1 MEILNDRTEKLELT
15 YPCSWSYKLIAGE
28 KEALEQAIRDVID
41 EREHKLT
48 HSKNS
53 KGGKYI
59 SMNLDLLVHN
69 EDHRASARRR
79 VSYPIQGVLP
89 RTCSIYT
96 FGFILSQYL

>member
-1 MEILNDRTEKLELT
+1 MEILNDRTDKLELT

-28 KEALEQAIRDVID
+28 KEALEKAIHDVIV

-53 KGGKYI
+53 KGGKYV

-69 EDHRASARRR
+69 EDDRNFIYEALKAHQN
-79 VSYPIQGVLP
+79 IKMVL
-89 RTCSIYT
+89 
-96 FGFILSQYL
+96 

>member
-1 MEILNDRTEKLELT
+1 MEILNDKTDKLELI

-28 KEALEQAIRDVID
+28 KEALQKAISDVID

-69 EDHRASARRR
+69 EDDRNF
-79 VSYPIQGVLP
+79 
-89 RTCSIYT
+89 IYEALKAHQNIKM
-96 FGFILSQYL
+96 IL